1 MSIYGLARYER
12 DVELAELRFEAAYD
26 WACDNASALV
36 EAGDDDE
43 ILSAWEAAMVE
54 DDEDRSV
61 DYDEDAWL
69 DQYMEDRLG
78 GGGYDD
84 FDY

>member
-12 DVELAELRFEAAYD
+12 DVERAEMQFDAAYD
-26 WACDNASALV
+26 WACDNASHLV
-36 EAGDDDE
+36 EAGDDDA
-43 ILSAWEAAMVE
+43 ILSAWETAMAE
-54 DDEDRSV
+54 DDDDRAV
-61 DYDEDAWL
+61 DYAEDAWL

-78 GGGYDD
+78 GGSYDD